1 MTDAPSTN
9 AQQQA
14 SSTVLERKDW
24 KRPVLDV
31 LALATA
37 EHGGSSVHDGALKHK
52 SG

>member
-1 MTDAPSTN
+1 MTNAPSTN

-14 SSTVLERKDW
+14 SFAALERKDW

-31 LALATA
+31 LALANA
-37 EHGGSSVHDGALKHK
+37 EHGQSHVHDAVLTHK